1 MRANLGEPVEVW
13 LRDGTPARFIWRG
26 RRYTV
31 MFVLDR
37 RFVPAAPLINSDAPP
52 AEPISSRDAPPAEP
66 ISSRDAPPAAPIRSP
81 DALPGE
87 PAVGLG
93 GAGAGAGNDCWRV
106 EATPERTLPPAR
118 YELCHDLAADRWSLS
133 RD

>member
-1 MRANLGEPVEVW
+1 MRGNLGEPVEVW

-31 MFVLDR
+31 MFVVDR
-37 RFVPAAPLINSDAPP
+37 HFVPAAPLVSPDAPP
-52 AEPISSRDAPPAEP
+52 V
-66 ISSRDAPPAAPIRSP
+66 
-81 DALPGE
+81 E
-87 PAVGLG
+87 PAGGLAA
-93 GAGAGAGNDCWRV
+93 AGTDAGNDCWRV
-106 EATPERTLPPAR
+106 EATPERTLPPAT

>member
-13 LRDGTPARFIWRG
+13 LRDGTPARFVWRG

-37 RFVPAAPLINSDAPP
+37 HFVPAAPSVSSDPPLI
-52 AEPISSRDAPPAEP
+52 
-66 ISSRDAPPAAPIRSP
+66 SP
-81 DALPGE
+81 DAPLVSPDAE
-87 PAVGLG
+87 P
-93 GAGAGAGNDCWRV
+93 AGAGGGNDCWRV

-118 YELCHDLAADRWSLS
+118 YELCHDLVADRWLLS

>member
-13 LRDGTPARFIWRG
+13 LRDGTPARFVWRG

-37 RFVPAAPLINSDAPP
+37 QFVPAAPLV
-52 AEPISSRDAPPAEP
+52 
-66 ISSRDAPPAAPIRSP
+66 SP
-81 DALPGE
+81 DAPAPAPASTAPASTAPASTAPASTAPADAE
-87 PAVGLG
+87 PP
-93 GAGAGAGNDCWRV
+93 GAGTGAAGTGAAGTGAGSDCWRV
-106 EATPERTLPPAR
+106 EATPERTLPPAT

>member
-37 RFVPAAPLINSDAPP
+37 HFVPAAPLVSPDAPPVSPDAPPVSPDAPP
-52 AEPISSRDAPPAEP
+52 AEPTVGIG
-66 ISSRDAPPAAPIRSP
+66 AA
-81 DALPGE
+81 DT
-87 PAVGLG
+87 
-93 GAGAGAGNDCWRV
+93 AGNDCWRV

>member
-52 AEPISSRDAPPAEP
+52 AEPT
-66 ISSRDAPPAAPIRSP
+66 
-81 DALPGE
+81 
-87 PAVGLG
+87 VGMG